1 MRVRFIIV
9 SLVSILLWVSL
20 LCLLYYVYNHWS
32 FFMVVMYIVGLLGI
46 WRLVMI
52 YYYKE
57 ELMGGVKYYMVYRY
71 GVFGDRFIER
81 CDSLGGVKLRL
92 CELNR

>member
-1 MRVRFIIV
+1 
-9 SLVSILLWVSL
+9 
-20 LCLLYYVYNHWS
+20 
-32 FFMVVMYIVGLLGI
+32 MVVMYIVGLLGISYITDCI